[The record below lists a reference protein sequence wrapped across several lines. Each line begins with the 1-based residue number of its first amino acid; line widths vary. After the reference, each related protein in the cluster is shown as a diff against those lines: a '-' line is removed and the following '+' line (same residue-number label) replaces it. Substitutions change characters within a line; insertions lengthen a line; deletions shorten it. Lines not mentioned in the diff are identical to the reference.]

1 MTLDADWVVDRRRLK
16 RHLTAWRL
24 IALVALIAVVAT
36 AVGYLSNGQGFV
48 RGAYVGRLDVEGMII
63 SDRELYEH
71 LDDIAMQPN
80 VKALIVNIN
89 SPGGT
94 VVGGEQL
101 FSALRRVAEHKPVV
115 AVMGE
120 LAASAAYM
128 IALGADRIFPN
139 PGTVT
144 GSIGV
149 ILQSADLTGL
159 MDKLGIK
166 PVNVKSSPLKA
177 QPNPLEPV
185 SAEARAMIEAVINDF
200 HAFFVGLVA
209 ERRGL
214 GPAEARALGDGRI
227 FSGSQALQNRL
238 IDALGDERDARRWLA
253 ENRDI
258 ALDLPTL
265 DVDLPDDG
273 RLFSN
278 LVKGT
283 VGKVLLPEWLRLDGL
298 VSVWHPSLR

>member
-24 IALVALIAVVAT
+24 IALIALIAVAAT
-36 AVGYLSNGQGFV
+36 VVGYLNYGQDFV
-48 RGAYVGRLDVEGMII
+48 RGAYVGRIDVDGLIV

-71 LDDIAMQPN
+71 LDDVAMQPN

-89 SPGGT
+89 SAGGT

-101 FSALRRVAEHKPVV
+101 FAALRRVAEHKPVV

-128 IALGADRIFPN
+128 IALGADRIFAN

-149 ILQSADLTGL
+149 IMQSADLTGL
-159 MDKLGIK
+159 LDKLGIE
-166 PVNVKSSPLKA
+166 PVNVKSTPLKA
-177 QPNPLEPV
+177 QPNPLEPM
-185 SAEARAMIEAVINDF
+185 SAEARAMIEAVIDDF
-200 HAFFVGLVA
+200 HAFFIGLVA

-258 ALDLPTL
+258 APDLPT
-265 DVDLPDDG
+265 VDINLEDDE
-273 RLFSN
+273 RLFSD
-278 LVKGT
+278 LVTGS
-283 VGKVLLPEWLRLDGL
+283 VGKMLLPERLRLDGL
-298 VSVWHPSLR
+298 ISVWHPSLR

>member
-101 FSALRRVAEHKPVV
+101 FSALRQVAEHKPVV

-128 IALGADRIFPN
+128 IALGADRIFAN

-159 MDKLGIK
+159 MDKLGIE

-253 ENRDI
+253 ENRNI

-265 DVDLPDDG
+265 DVDLPDDE

-278 LVKGT
+278 LVTGM

-298 VSVWHPSLR
+298 VSIWHPSLR